1 MRNSPALH
9 MAPPA
14 IHPYLVRHTLAAAG
28 LPAQGDGGWADGR
41 PPYEEGCRDK
51 TLGWL
56 RAAAS
61 SRCHARGRNV
71 APRPPT
77 ANSSAPRDPGVRPVV
92 LHSDAVTHTGSD
104 TPRRK
109 PRTQGAGGL
118 RYSVVG
124 STRPGPERRV
134 CGASCCA
141 SRVAPDFTSPCSSYN
156 SSSSSSS
163 SISSSSSV

>member
-71 APRPPT
+71 APRPRRLPT
-77 ANSSAPRDPGVRPVV
+77 VPLRATLGSGLSCYT
-92 LHSDAVTHTGSD
+92 VT
-104 TPRRK
+104 
-109 PRTQGAGGL
+109 Q
-118 RYSVVG
+118 
-124 STRPGPERRV
+124 
-134 CGASCCA
+134 
-141 SRVAPDFTSPCSSYN
+141 
-156 SSSSSSS
+156 
-163 SISSSSSV
+163 